1 MNELSQ
7 TLLLSTCLIGVYIA
21 ASLLFAR
28 PSPKSHAFM
37 EREYHMGCYLDDA
50 SISYSVDIEK

>member
-21 ASLLFAR
+21 ASLLFATPR
-28 PSPKSHAFM
+28 PNTHTFM
-37 EREYHMGCYLDDA
+37 ER
-50 SISYSVDIEK
+50 

>member
-21 ASLLFAR
+21 ASLLFATPR
-28 PSPKSHAFM
+28 PNTHTFM

-50 SISYSVDIEK
+50 SIAYSVDIEK